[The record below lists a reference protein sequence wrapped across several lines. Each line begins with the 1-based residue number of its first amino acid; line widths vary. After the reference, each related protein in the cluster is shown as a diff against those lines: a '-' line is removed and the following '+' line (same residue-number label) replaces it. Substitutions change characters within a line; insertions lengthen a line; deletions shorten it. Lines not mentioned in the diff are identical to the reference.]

1 MTCKETLYKYCQ
13 TQVTEQLTILENTLA
28 SHQKALLSETKSSA
42 GDKHETGRA
51 MVQLEMEKTG
61 KQLQESAKLQAVLAQ
76 VNYVKTSEHVCLGSL
91 VYTSKGTYFISI
103 SLGKIALKNT
113 EYYAVSPQAP
123 IGRILLGKQAG
134 DTVVWNEQPLKILK
148 IE

>member
-1 MTCKETLYKYCQ
+1 MTCKETLYRYCQ
-13 TQVTEQLTILENTLA
+13 TQVTQQLLILENTLA

-76 VNYVKTSEHVCLGSL
+76 LNYIKKNKHVCLGSL
-91 VYTSKGTYFISI
+91 VYTNKGIYFISV
-103 SLGKIALKNT
+103 SLGKITSKNID
-113 EYYAVSPQAP
+113 YYAVSPQAP
-123 IGRILLGKQAG
+123 IGRVLLGKQAG
-134 DTVVWNEQPLKILK
+134 DTVVWNDQSLKILE
-148 IE
+148 IA